1 MPNPVIF
8 GDWGTSRLRLFWWQE
23 GGIRH
28 RLLGPGIGQ
37 TDQPRLTLLRQTL
50 APWRAPDGTL
60 PPLVMCGM
68 VGSRTGLQEVPYA
81 PCPADRAHWAQHAG
95 TLKAGGL
102 SLAIAAGLSLNTPG
116 HPPDVMRGEETQIF
130 GALALDPALAQG
142 AHTLILPGTHSK
154 WARLQDGTITGFT
167 TFPTGEL
174 FALLRDHST
183 LTRVNEDDTNHDG
196 GFATG
201 LANASRGPGLLG
213 HLFTARSA
221 QLLEARSRGWAKDY
235 LSGLL
240 IGEEIGESLP
250 LLESAAPPVLIGDPA
265 LTALYRQALLSFGRD
280 ALVLNGDACSIAGLQ
295 SLHQTLTT
303 DPAP

>member
-1 MPNPVIF
+1 MTDRALTIDQTRDQVVEISAIDASSLVGDVVIAVEWSGCNFKDAMVTVPGNRVARKNPLIGGVDLA
-8 GDWGTSRLRLFWWQE
+8 GRVTASHHPDVAVGTSAIVH
-23 GGIRH
+23 GYG
-28 RLLGPGIGQ
+28 LG
-37 TDQPRLTLLRQTL
+37 
-50 APWRAPDGTL
+50 
-60 PPLVMCGM
+60 V
-68 VGSRTGLQEVPYA
+68 S
-81 PCPADRAHWAQHAG
+81 
-95 TLKAGGL
+95 
-102 SLAIAAGLSLNTPG
+102 
-116 HPPDVMRGEETQIF
+116 
-130 GALALDPALAQG
+130 
-142 AHTLILPGTHSK
+142 
-154 WARLQDGTITGFT
+154 
-167 TFPTGEL
+167 
-174 FALLRDHST
+174 
-183 LTRVNEDDTNHDG
+183 HDG